1 MNSGRTARAPVESL
15 LEATLALLRR
25 YPPFDE
31 IQDDALRFLASR
43 LTLRYYPQG
52 TTILCP
58 QDGEPRFLFIIQ
70 RGLVQLTPS
79 AAGAQVF
86 AAETTLGPGECFSI
100 GALLERRPTTS
111 TYSTAADTFCYLL
124 AAADFRELL
133 HRSPRFQDF
142 ATDYLA
148 SLLRESRRLLR
159 MNAAAGISEQRSE
172 TRSLRSLL
180 KRPPVSCTPDTPLA
194 RALRLMQEEKVGSI
208 VVVAPG
214 GAPIGIFT
222 RHDVLDRVAL
232 AGADLGQPIAAV
244 MTPEPVMLPAEA
256 SVYDAALAMAQHGI
270 RHVVVVDEGRLIG
283 VVTERDLFALQ
294 RASMRQI
301 NRTIAAAR
309 DLAEL
314 QQAARDIR
322 NLAGH
327 LLSEGIAAEPLTLM
341 ISTLNDAL
349 VRRWI
354 ELEQARHPI
363 GDLDYCWLA
372 FGSEGRY
379 EQTISTDQD
388 NGIIFSDPENKDAE
402 RVRQRLVPFARA
414 VNEGLDACGFPL
426 CRGGIMAGN
435 PRWCMSVA
443 EWRGQF
449 AAWIDNTDPQAL
461 LDAVIFFDFRPIHGN
476 HGLSDALRATLAEI
490 LARNPRFL
498 RQMAEQ
504 ALLSQPPLGL
514 FRDFVV
520 DDDGAGH
527 PHTLDLKNRGSRL
540 FVDAARV
547 MALAAGVAH
556 TNTAQRLRHAGPR
569 LKMQTGEIEAAV
581 EAFYFIQSL
590 RLRRQLAMHPGEGG
604 PNRIDPRTL
613 NEVDRRI
620 LKESLRQARG
630 LQRRLRLDYQL

>member
-1 MNSGRTARAPVESL
+1 VNSGETAGAPDGSL
-15 LEATLALLRR
+15 LDATVSLLRR

-31 IQDDALRFLASR
+31 MQAEALRFLAAR
-43 LTLRYYPQG
+43 LALRYYPQG

-58 QDGEPRFLFIIQ
+58 QDGEPQFLFIVQ
-70 RGLVQLTPS
+70 RGQVRLTPS
-79 AAGAQVF
+79 AAGVQGLAG
-86 AAETTLGPGECFSI
+86 ETTLGPGECFSI
-100 GALLERRPTTS
+100 GALLEHRPTGS
-111 TYSTAADTFCYLL
+111 TYSAAVDTFCYLL

-159 MNAAAGISEQRSE
+159 MNAAAGVAEERSE
-172 TRSLRSLL
+172 NRPLRSLL
-180 KRPPVSCTPDTPLA
+180 RRSPVACTPETPLA
-194 RALRLMQEEKVGSI
+194 SALRRMQEEKVGSI
-208 VVVAPG
+208 VVVASG
-214 GAPIGIFT
+214 GEPVGIFT

-232 AGADLGQPIAAV
+232 AGADLAQRIAAV
-244 MTPEPVMLPAEA
+244 MTPDPVTLPAEA
-256 SVYDAALAMAQHGI
+256 SVYDAALVMAKHGI
-270 RHVVVVDEGRLIG
+270 RHVIVVDEGRFIG

-301 NRTIAAAR
+301 NRTIATAR
-309 DLAEL
+309 ELADL

-327 LLSEGIAAEPLTLM
+327 LLAEGVTAEPLTLM

-349 VRRWI
+349 TRRLI
-354 ELEQARHPI
+354 VLEQARHAI
-363 GDLDYCWLA
+363 ADLDYCWLA

-379 EQTISTDQD
+379 EQTISSDQD
-388 NGIIFSDPENKDAE
+388 NGIIFSDSENGHAE

-414 VNEGLDACGFPL
+414 VNSGLDACGFPL
-426 CRGGIMAGN
+426 CRGEIMAGN
-435 PRWCMSVA
+435 PRWCMSLA

-449 AAWIDNTDPQAL
+449 VSWADNTDPQAL
-461 LDAVIFFDFRPIHGN
+461 LGAVIFFDFRPIHGN
-476 HGLSDALRATLAEI
+476 HGLADALRATLMEI
-490 LARNPRFL
+490 VKRNPRFL

-504 ALLSQPPLGL
+504 ALLTQPPLGL

-520 DDDGAGH
+520 DDDGTGH
-527 PHTLDLKNRGSRL
+527 PHTLDLKNRGARL

-547 MALAAGVAH
+547 MALATGVVH
-556 TNTAQRLRHAGPR
+556 TGTAQRLRQAGPR
-569 LKMQTGEIEAAV
+569 IRMETGEIEAAV

-590 RLRRQLAMHPGEGG
+590 RLRRQLSMHPEEGS

-620 LKESLRQARG
+620 LKECLRQAQR
-630 LQRRLRLDYQL
+630 LQSRLKLDYQL